1 MLKEGQYRSDCLLE
15 LTVSERWR
23 RSRRLQKKAK
33 RGIADADTLDK
44 ANVEHAEANKQAYGE
59 HVIPKNHYRFK
70 LGRQL
75 RRDGYLQDCFTLERK
90 HSLGKEAAAAT
101 DYTGSFEKTVLS
113 RMVSLHLASM
123 KSVRYSDGLVNGC
136 PCPELAAE
144 LRVDIAYVG
153 NVIVLDGSQVHVG
166 DIILVR
172 EIPAE
177 IKCCCSAEVNGAV
190 HLGVLADRLDFI
202 QRLSSVGTL
211 WRRSGL
217 SQLILFTK
225 GSTFFL
231 PTAWHVDAEIFT
243 VIA

>member
-1 MLKEGQYRSDCLLE
+1 MGPRF
-15 LTVSERWR
+15 
-23 RSRRLQKKAK
+23 
-33 RGIADADTLDK
+33 G
-44 ANVEHAEANKQAYGE
+44 ANKADEPAKTIIQTQEPVTPIHTKRNFWDPESQRKVTY
-59 HVIPKNHYRFK
+59 
-70 LGRQL
+70 Q
-75 RRDGYLQDCFTLERK
+75 ERK
-90 HSLGKEAAAAT
+90 EEKEAKKKEIFA
-101 DYTGSFEKTVLS
+101 KNVVNVLS
-113 RMVSLHLASM
+113 ECGIDVKPVKEVYSDNLVETMPLNSVSM

-144 LRVDIAYVG
+144 LHVDIAYVG
-153 NVIVLDGSQVHVG
+153 NVIVLNGSQVHVG

-177 IKCCCSAEVNGAV
+177 IRCCCSAEVNGVV

-217 SQLILFTK
+217 SQLKLFTK
-225 GSTFFL
+225 KSTFFL